1 MWELPSKDFKAIVIK
16 MSQPSVINSLGKIK
30 NRKNRYY

>member
-1 MWELPSKDFKAIVIK
+1 MWKLPAKDFKAIIIK

-30 NRKNRYY
+30 NRKNRCY